1 MVSTMLSS
9 GPKQDGLA
17 QGVERVLRN
26 GKRVFGQAYKESLVE
41 RCLQLGTSVS
51 RVALDHGINAN
62 LLRKWID
69 KRVLSASA
77 VATLLPVMI
86 DARPEPQ
93 PSTAPARGT
102 KPSAGLIEIEIGR
115 VRVRLRGAI
124 DTERLSVVLE
134 AVARHT

>member
-9 GPKQDGLA
+9 GPKLTEPM

-26 GKRVFGQAYKESLVE
+26 GKRVFAQAYKESLVE
-41 RCLQLGTSVS
+41 RCLQPGTSVS

-77 VATLLPVMI
+77 VATLLPVTV
-86 DARPEPQ
+86 DARPQPE
-93 PSTAPARGT
+93 PSTAAASSA

-124 DTERLSVVLE
+124 DTERLGVVLE
-134 AVARHT
+134 AAARHA

>member
-1 MVSTMLSS
+1 MF
-9 GPKQDGLA
+9 A
-17 QGVERVLRN
+17 
-26 GKRVFGQAYKESLVE
+26 QAYKESLVE
-41 RCLQLGTSVS
+41 RCLQPGASVS

-77 VATLLPVMI
+77 VATATLLPVTI
-86 DARPEPQ
+86 DARPQPQ
-93 PSTAPARGT
+93 PSTAPAPGT

-124 DTERLSVVLE
+124 DTERLGVVLE
-134 AVARHT
+134 AAARHA